1 MARFKRM
8 ALAFAPAFFS
18 FRNMCT
24 ISTVAIVMMPSSS
37 CVSGLPSGAG
47 KKKDDE
53 NDFFKIF
60 TDKIPVSL
68 KEDFRGLMGDGA
80 GSLKS
85 IFESG
90 VPAQVF

>member
-1 MARFKRM
+1 
-8 ALAFAPAFFS
+8 
-18 FRNMCT
+18 
-24 ISTVAIVMMPSSS
+24 MPSSS